1 MKTGIAASCLAGVLL
16 LAVSSVQAAID
27 DPAAKELMKKGGCG
41 ACHSVNTKVVGP
53 AYKDVAAKH
62 KGQADA
68 VDTLVNAVR
77 KGSKGVY
84 GQIPMP
90 VTPPARI
97 SDAELHDLA
106 EWILSK

>member
-1 MKTGIAASCLAGVLL
+1 MKTTIAAAIA
-16 LAVSSVQAAID
+16 AVSLLGTSLAHAAID
-27 DPAAKELMKKGGCG
+27 DARGKELMKKGGCG

-53 AYKDVAAKH
+53 AFKDVAAKH

-84 GQIPMP
+84 GPIPMP
-90 VTPPARI
+90 ITPPARI
-97 SDAELHDLA
+97 SDTELHDLV
-106 EWILSK
+106 EWILTK